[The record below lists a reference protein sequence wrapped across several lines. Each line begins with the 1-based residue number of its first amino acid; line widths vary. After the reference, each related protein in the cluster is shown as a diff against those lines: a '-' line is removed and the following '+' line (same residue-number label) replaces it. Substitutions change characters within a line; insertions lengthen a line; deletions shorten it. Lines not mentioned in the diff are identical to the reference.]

1 MIGPVR
7 REIFCIFVGFLDTGE
22 KGREGKGGKEHQQ
35 TKVARKDLAD
45 GR

>member
-22 KGREGKGGKEHQQ
+22 KRRGGKEHQQ